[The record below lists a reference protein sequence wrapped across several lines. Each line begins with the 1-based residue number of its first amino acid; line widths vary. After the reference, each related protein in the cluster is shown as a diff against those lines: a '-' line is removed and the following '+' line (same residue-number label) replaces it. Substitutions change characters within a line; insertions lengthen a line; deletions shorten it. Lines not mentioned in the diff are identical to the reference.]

1 MGATPNAPLHCL
13 TFGQPSE
20 TGLQLPEAETVRTKP
35 SEPTDSGRTS
45 GHQKLFLNYGSPPP
59 RRRRVKAVPPPLS
72 LQALGGIERLKK
84 RNYFISHDLPSRIEE
99 KENEESHFTTE
110 HLLSQKDIL
119 DYSPNPRKH
128 HTHALATDSLQNA
141 DGDSRMSRFRPRI
154 RKLFNI
160 NSTREPFSTSLES
173 VALKFCTGSSSSS
186 RNHTASFSQ
195 ASKNHGHHSG
205 VTVRIFRNYNRVNLL
220 DTFAPGKLIQT
231 AISQKK
237 TNRPLPLKQLSK
249 PSEEPPS
256 PLRKKSVLVKDDDE
270 FDNILT
276 PEFSGCEISYKQNSH
291 SSKSTPR
298 SACSNRSVKSGT
310 KVKLAV
316 APEKRLHRRS
326 MFARQRHSLESSV
339 FGPIHNLNTTLVH
352 HVELITPKKSRR
364 DLGCKIEGLRT
375 KIEHYILL
383 KSIGRGGWAEDIYL
397 VVDTRNKMKYVASLD
412 QAAKVLNVGKLAV
425 NVERNKLLGLIKS
438 EILVMRTLVA
448 HKHIVRLHEVLEDEE
463 SDKIYLILDF
473 CSKGAVLSSSFWKAE
488 EAYQGMNKREKQFLF
503 GLNNCLPIEKAV
515 KYMRQSAGAIEYSSL
530 QSCSAL
536 RSEHHPS
543 RHQARQPV
551 GELHGRNKGY

>member
-1 MGATPNAPLHCL
+1 V
-13 TFGQPSE
+13 S
-20 TGLQLPEAETVRTKP
+20 VR
-35 SEPTDSGRTS
+35 
-45 GHQKLFLNYGSPPP
+45 
-59 RRRRVKAVPPPLS
+59 V
-72 LQALGGIERLKK
+72 
-84 RNYFISHDLPSRIEE
+84 
-99 KENEESHFTTE
+99 
-110 HLLSQKDIL
+110 
-119 DYSPNPRKH
+119 
-128 HTHALATDSLQNA
+128 
-141 DGDSRMSRFRPRI
+141 
-154 RKLFNI
+154 
-160 NSTREPFSTSLES
+160 
-173 VALKFCTGSSSSS
+173 
-186 RNHTASFSQ
+186 
-195 ASKNHGHHSG
+195 
-205 VTVRIFRNYNRVNLL
+205 FRNYNRVNLL
-220 DTFAPGKLIQT
+220 DSFAPGKLIQT

-270 FDNILT
+270 FDKILT

-316 APEKRLHRRS
+316 APDKRLHRRS
-326 MFARQRHSLESSV
+326 MFARQGHSLESSV